1 MARTDST
8 VEFNVVRSN
17 PNPNPW
23 ISMSYGLTLTL
34 TLALTL
40 TLTLTLISTLGSH
53 LSSVVPSDAKCCCR
67 CRLMS
72 WAVWSVAHGRALDGS
87 AEGGVHPAA
96 YGGGASIDDS
106 SGLCGLRTCVTVS
119 RVSVRVRVGV
129 RARVGVRVRARV
141 GVRVRVGLG

>member
-8 VEFNVVRSN
+8 VEFDVVRSN

-23 ISMSYGLTLTL
+23 NSMSYGPTLTLTLTLAL

-72 WAVWSVAHGRALDGS
+72 WAVWSDAHGRALDGS

-119 RVSVRVRVGV
+119 RVSVWARVRVMG
-129 RARVGVRVRARV
+129 RGWGRG
-141 GVRVRVGLG
+141 